1 MYYHIIYN
9 IRRYFIRLKVELI
22 VEKYDIS
29 CFIDTNIFLHY
40 QMFTEIDWNELTH
53 KRSVLLVICSTV
65 LSELDKKKDLDPD
78 INVRN
83 RARRVVAKLS
93 ELEGRE
99 NVCDNIH
106 KLKDNVDIL
115 FIPYETNFNW
125 ENQNLEVLDKNINDD
140 RIIASILTNAHL
152 NNPVLVT
159 SDLGFKLKAKGRNI
173 KYISMPP
180 DKYRIEIIKD
190 SKDKEINKLKEKIEY
205 LKNRIP
211 RLKMGFSNGKK
222 DYIDHVEKVI
232 NAINILSE
240 EDIAKR
246 VQIEKANLE
255 YKKDDPSNF
264 LDEKSPIGA
273 MLRYP
278 EKEIQRYKKD
288 LDEYILNLYKYYK
301 EENTYKCNKSRTVK
315 LGFVLINEGT
325 QPAKDVE
332 IFVYFP
338 DDFELFKNNEFQK
351 KPLKPKKPIQ
361 PRNQLDMMQS
371 SIKNALNSPNSQ
383 RSIDIKELWRSIDNV
398 DIGEPIG
405 PIIKKTTE
413 GYEVIY
419 TINKLKHGIHI
430 SLNPIYVLFKTI
442 DSAKS
447 FKVEYIILSDNIP
460 DSIRGS
466 LNVKITKNVSKK

>member
-1 MYYHIIYN
+1 MG
-9 IRRYFIRLKVELI
+9 LI

-29 CFIDTNIFLHY
+29 CFIDTNIFLNY

-65 LSELDKKKDLDPD
+65 LSELDKKKDFDPD

-83 RARRVVAKLS
+83 RARRVAAKLS
-93 ELEGRE
+93 ELEDRE

-159 SDLGFKLKAKGRNI
+159 SDFGFKLKAKNKNI
-173 KYISMPP
+173 KCIPVPGEY
-180 DKYRIEIIKD
+180 KIEIIKD
-190 SKDKEINKLKEKIEY
+190 NKDKEIKKLKEEIEY
-205 LKNRIP
+205 LKNRMP
-211 RLKMGFSNGKK
+211 RLKMGFSKVKK

-240 EDIAKR
+240 EDIAKI
-246 VQIEKANLE
+246 VKKEKANLE
-255 YKKDDPSNF
+255 YKKDDPNNF
-264 LDEKSPIGA
+264 LDEKNPIGA

-288 LDEYILNLYKYYK
+288 LDEYILNLHKYYK
-301 EENTYKCNKSRTVK
+301 EENTYKCNKSRTIE
-315 LGFVLINEGT
+315 LGFVLANEGT
-325 QPAKDVE
+325 QPAENIE
-332 IFVYFP
+332 IFIYFP
-338 DDFELFKNNEFQK
+338 DSFELFKNSEFLK
-351 KPLKPKKPIQ
+351 KPLKPEKPIQ
-361 PRNQLDMMQS
+361 PRNQIDKIESRLVD
-371 SIKNALNSPNSQ
+371 ALCTQNTQGFPS
-383 RSIDIKELWRSIDNV
+383 IKELIHGNNNIIDE
-398 DIGEPIG
+398 GEPIG
-405 PIIKKTTE
+405 PIVKKTTE

-419 TINKLKHGIHI
+419 KINKLKHGL
-430 SLNPIYVLFKTI
+430 STELNTIYVLFKTI
-442 DSAKS
+442 DSTKS
-447 FKVEYIILSDNIP
+447 FKVEYSILSDNIP
-460 DSIRGS
+460 DPIDGC
-466 LNVKITKNVSKK
+466 LHMEIIKDVPKE